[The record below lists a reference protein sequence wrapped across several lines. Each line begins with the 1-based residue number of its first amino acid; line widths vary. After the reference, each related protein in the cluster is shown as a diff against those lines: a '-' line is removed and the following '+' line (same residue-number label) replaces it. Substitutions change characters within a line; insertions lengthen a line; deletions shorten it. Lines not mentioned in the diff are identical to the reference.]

1 MKMALRLLLFLC
13 TTLAANA
20 QNLTVHFDNH
30 TIEEAMT
37 LLKNNGVS
45 FMLKS
50 ESHIV
55 SLR

>member
-1 MKMALRLLLFLC
+1 MALRLLLFLC

-45 FMLKS
+45 FMLTS